1 MPSQDDLPQSEP
13 TASEP
18 DQATPDGDDLVKA
31 LQEAREAQAQ
41 AEKAR
46 QEAEAKAQE
55 NWDLFLRARADL
67 DNYRKRMERDLA
79 VLVQRGKRDLLFNLL
94 DVLDNF
100 ERALAA
106 ATKILGDRQEEVTPA
121 PASEAS
127 MVEGF
132 RIIFRQIEGVLARHG
147 VERMQVVGQPFD
159 PSRHEAVAVWDVPG
173 LESETVTDEVRAGY
187 TIDGE
192 VLRAAQVRV
201 GRPMPPAPTASSQ

>member
-1 MPSQDDLPQSEP
+1 MPSQDDLPDPQP
-13 TASEP
+13 VAPEP
-18 DQATPDGDDLVKA
+18 DQALPDGADLVKA

-79 VLVQRGKRDLLFNLL
+79 TLVQRGKRDLLFSLL

-106 ATKILGDRQEEVTPA
+106 AGKAARQDE
-121 PASEAS
+121 ASEAS
-127 MVEGF
+127 PSESSLLDGF

-173 LESETVTDEVRAGY
+173 LEAEKVTDEVRAGY

-201 GRPMPPAPTASSQ
+201 GRPAPPSDPPSSQ